1 MAAVSDE
8 RFNGMVSRS
17 GNAVI
22 KEFIAT
28 RFLEGHSSDA
38 YSRSQA
44 EEDYLGPRIRR
55 KEEESGLRREQAAAA
70 VHEEYELEL
79 LRRMEAI
86 CREVQQRSAV
96 EVWRKRPPS
105 KANRH
110 VGVDRPAALRPARG
124 NQEKG
129 RGWEPG
135 SR

>member
-1 MAAVSDE
+1 MSGSTGWCPGAATRS
-8 RFNGMVSRS
+8 SRS
-17 GNAVI
+17 SSPPGSWR
-22 KEFIAT
+22 AT
-28 RFLEGHSSDA
+28 APTPILAPKPR
-38 YSRSQA
+38 
-44 EEDYLGPRIRR
+44 EDYLGPRIRR